1 MQYLSLTLPN
11 LSNRRF
17 ISKTG
22 NQQSGHTKLVVDI
35 VEELKLEQGALLPIL
50 HAIQDELGYV
60 PTESVPFIADSLN
73 LSRA

>member
-1 MQYLSLTLPN
+1 MN
-11 LSNRRF
+11 
-17 ISKTG
+17 KTG
-22 NQQSGHTKLVVDI
+22 NQQSGHTKLVADI

-60 PTESVPFIADSLN
+60 PMESVPFIADSLN